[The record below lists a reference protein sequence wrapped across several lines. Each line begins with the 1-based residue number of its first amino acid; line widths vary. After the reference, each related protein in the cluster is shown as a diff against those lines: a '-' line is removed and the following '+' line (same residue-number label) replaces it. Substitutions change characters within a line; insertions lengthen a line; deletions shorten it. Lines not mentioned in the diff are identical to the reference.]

1 MTERLFELR
10 QSNKLAAKILVA
22 FFVIALAMVMAF
34 APPVETVAL
43 ANEVNQVCAAVGVIV
58 AAVTGGAVAGGMLAT
73 AGVTATAAILTGTV
87 SAFIAFLVAMG
98 VGMTVASLIRLLTSE
113 SSLDKFGVSFWK
125 TIKDV
130 WDYNKQKVVC
140 TAATFQMICAKIK
153 QALGI
158 DGTAPEPTASDY
170 IFITSSAPTIDDLGL
185 PTLNSWTL
193 EEDKLPKPLTG
204 VSSIGSLYYGKS
216 GQEAQKTTYVS
227 NYYIGTYRESG
238 NIYGNIGLVV
248 DDATYA
254 FTTGVTLQEA
264 CGFVSKPIVNKA
276 SKSCWFIA
284 SEAWQTAFAGG
295 YRSSIAKLKINGSD
309 LIKTYSG
316 NNGNYCYYSVSNG
329 YLVAYVVDDNGKIIK
344 PKSVENF
351 LYYTFYLGYR
361 PAFAYGDSKN
371 KDKTILDNHSN
382 IKDMSD
388 VDYKKVTTESS
399 DLRKTRT
406 RNKDVTYDSK
416 KDRTKS
422 ITDAIKS
429 TGKTDVKG
437 EVTLDSVG
445 ISDATTIDAVGSLDV
460 SDVIGVVGVGAS
472 DISVPDTVTGDDVP
486 VDVPT
491 DNVIPFDVGPKL
503 IKFSAEGISDKF
515 PFCLPKFLKEQL
527 NIMVADPQDPKFS
540 IPFEVKSA
548 KLKGDID
555 LDLTMGGKAKM
566 VTKITDFFLCAALL
580 VGLVFATKKLE
591 F

>member
-43 ANEVNQVCAAVGVIV
+43 ANEVNQVCEAVGV
-58 AAVTGGAVAGGMLAT
+58 VAGMLFGSATFSAMWAT
-73 AGVTATAAILTGTV
+73 AGVTLTIALCSDIAAALIC
-87 SAFIAFLVAMG
+87 FLVAMG
-98 VGMTVASLIRLLTSE
+98 VGMTVATMITHITSE
-113 SSLDKFGVSFWK
+113 KSLDLLDVSFWK
-125 TIKDV
+125 DLQAS
-130 WDYNKQKVVC
+130 WNRAKQKVVC

-185 PTLNSWTL
+185 PTLNSWNL

-204 VSSIGSLYYGKS
+204 VASIGSLYYGKS

-238 NIYGNIGLVV
+238 DIYGNIGLVV

-295 YRSSIAKLKINGSD
+295 YRSSIAKLKINGSN
-309 LIKTYSG
+309 LITYSG
-316 NNGNYCYYSVSNG
+316 NNGDYCYYSVSNG

-388 VDYKKVTTESS
+388 ADYKKVTTESS

-437 EVTLDSVG
+437 KVTLDSVG

-472 DISVPDTVTGDDVP
+472 DISVPDTATGDDVP

-503 IKFSAEGISDKF
+503 IKFSVEGISDKF

>member
-58 AAVTGGAVAGGMLAT
+58 AAVTGSAVAGGMLAT

-170 IFITSSAPTIDDLGL
+170 IFITSAAPTIDDLGL

-238 NIYGNIGLVV
+238 DIYGNIGLVV

-309 LIKTYSG
+309 LKTYSG

-388 VDYKKVTTESS
+388 SDYKKVTTESS

-406 RNKDVTYDSK
+406 RNKDVTYNSK

-429 TGKTDVKG
+429 TGKADVKG
-437 EVTLDSVG
+437 KVTLDSVG
-445 ISDATTIDAVGSLDV
+445 LSESTAIDTVKSLDV
-460 SDVIGVVGVGAS
+460 SDVIGVVGVSAT
-472 DISVPDTVTGDDVP
+472 DLAVTDTATGEETKIDA
-486 VDVPT
+486 PT
-491 DNVIPFDVGPKL
+491 EEAIPFDLGPKL
-503 IKFSAEGISDKF
+503 IKFSTEGIADKF
-515 PFCLPKFLKEQL
+515 PFCLPKFLYNQL
-527 NIMVADPQDPKFS
+527 NILVADAKDPKFK
-540 IPFEVKSA
+540 IPFKVESA
-548 KLKGDID
+548 NLSGDID
-555 LDLTMGGKAKM
+555 LDLTMSGKAKT

>member
-22 FFVIALAMVMAF
+22 FFVITLAMVMAF

-58 AAVTGGAVAGGMLAT
+58 AAVTGSAVAGGMLAT

-170 IFITSSAPTIDDLGL
+170 IFITSAAPTIDDLGL
-185 PTLNSWTL
+185 PTLNSWNL

-238 NIYGNIGLVV
+238 DIYGNIGLVV

-295 YRSSIAKLKINGSD
+295 YRSSIAKLSLNGSQ
-309 LIKTYSG
+309 LKTDK
-316 NNGNYCYYSVSNG
+316 NNNYCYYDVSK
-329 YLVAYVVDDNGKIIK
+329 AKMKCYVVDDDGNVII

-351 LYYTFYLGYR
+351 LYFAFYMNYR
-361 PAFAYGDSKN
+361 PAFAVVEN
-371 KDKTILDNHSN
+371 NTAILDNKSN

-388 VDYKKVTTESS
+388 ADYKKVTTESS

-422 ITDAIKS
+422 ITEAIKS

-437 EVTLDSVG
+437 KVTLDSVG
-445 ISDATTIDAVGSLDV
+445 LSESTAIDTVKALDV
-460 SDVIGVVGVGAS
+460 SDVIGVAGVSAT
-472 DISVPDTVTGDDVP
+472 DLAVTDTATGEETKIDAP
-486 VDVPT
+486 AEES
-491 DNVIPFDVGPKL
+491 IPFDLGPKL
-503 IKFSAEGISDKF
+503 IKFSAEGIADKF
-515 PFCLPKFLKEQL
+515 PFCLPKFLYNQL
-527 NIMVADPQDPKFS
+527 NILVADAKDPKFK
-540 IPFEVKSA
+540 IPFKVESA
-548 KLKGDID
+548 NLSGDID
-555 LDLTMGGKAKM
+555 LDLTMSGKAKT

>member
-58 AAVTGGAVAGGMLAT
+58 AAVTGSAVAGGMLAT

-170 IFITSSAPTIDDLGL
+170 IFITSAAPTIDDLGL
-185 PTLNSWTL
+185 PTLNSWDL

-204 VSSIGSLYYGKS
+204 VASIGSLYYGKS

-238 NIYGNIGLVV
+238 DIYGNIGLVV

-309 LIKTYSG
+309 LKTYSG

-388 VDYKKVTTESS
+388 ADYKKVTTESS

-437 EVTLDSVG
+437 KVTLDSVG
-445 ISDATTIDAVGSLDV
+445 LSESTAIDTVKALDV
-460 SDVIGVVGVGAS
+460 SDVIGVSGVSAT
-472 DISVPDTVTGDDVP
+472 DLAVTDTATGEETKIDA
-486 VDVPT
+486 PT
-491 DNVIPFDVGPKL
+491 EESIPFDLGPKL

-515 PFCLPKFLKEQL
+515 PFCLPKFLYNQL
-527 NIMVADPQDPKFS
+527 NILVADAKDPKFK
-540 IPFEVKSA
+540 IPFKVESA
-548 KLKGDID
+548 NLSGDID
-555 LDLTMGGKAKM
+555 LDLTMSGKAKT

>member
-43 ANEVNQVCAAVGVIV
+43 ANEVNQVCEAVGV
-58 AAVTGGAVAGGMLAT
+58 VAGMLFGSATFSAMWAT
-73 AGVTATAAILTGTV
+73 AGVTLTIALCSDIAAALIC
-87 SAFIAFLVAMG
+87 FLVAMG
-98 VGMTVASLIRLLTSE
+98 VGMTVATMITHITSE
-113 SSLDKFGVSFWK
+113 KSLDLLDISFWK
-125 TIKDV
+125 DLQAS
-130 WDYNKQKVVC
+130 WNRAKQKVVC
-140 TAATFQMICAKIK
+140 SAAVFQMICAKIK

-170 IFITSSAPTIDDLGL
+170 IFITSAAPTIDDLGL
-185 PTLNSWTL
+185 PTLNSWNL

-238 NIYGNIGLVV
+238 DIYGNIGLVV

-264 CGFVSKPIVNKA
+264 CGFVSIPIVNKA

-295 YRSSIAKLKINGSD
+295 YRSSIAKLSLNGSQ
-309 LIKTYSG
+309 LKTDK
-316 NNGNYCYYSVSNG
+316 NNNYCYYDVSK
-329 YLVAYVVDDNGKIIK
+329 AKMKCYVVDDDGNVII

-351 LYYTFYLGYR
+351 LYYAFYMNYR
-361 PAFAYGDSKN
+361 PAFAVVEN
-371 KDKTILDNHSN
+371 NTAILDNKSN

-388 VDYKKVTTESS
+388 ADYKKVTTESS

-406 RNKDVTYDSK
+406 RNKDVTYNSK

-437 EVTLDSVG
+437 KVTLDSVG
-445 ISDATTIDAVGSLDV
+445 LSESTVIDTVKALDV
-460 SDVIGVVGVGAS
+460 SDVIGVVGVGAT
-472 DISVPDTVTGDDVP
+472 DLAVTDTATGEETKIDVP
-486 VDVPT
+486 AEES
-491 DNVIPFDVGPKL
+491 IPFDLGPKL
-503 IKFSAEGISDKF
+503 IKFSAEGIADKF
-515 PFCLPKFLKEQL
+515 PFCLPKFLYNQL
-527 NIMVADPQDPKFS
+527 NILVADAKDPKFK
-540 IPFEVKSA
+540 IPFKVESA
-548 KLKGDID
+548 NLSGDID
-555 LDLTMGGKAKM
+555 LDLTMSGKAKT

>member
-58 AAVTGGAVAGGMLAT
+58 AAVTGSAVAGGMLAT

-170 IFITSSAPTIDDLGL
+170 IFITSAAPTIDDLGL
-185 PTLNSWTL
+185 PTLNSWNL

-204 VSSIGSLYYGKS
+204 VASIGSLYYGKS

-238 NIYGNIGLVV
+238 DIYGNIGLVV

-309 LIKTYSG
+309 LKTYSG
-316 NNGNYCYYSVSNG
+316 NNGDYCYYSVSNG

-371 KDKTILDNHSN
+371 QDKTILDNHSN

-388 VDYKKVTTESS
+388 ADYKKVTTESS

-437 EVTLDSVG
+437 KVTLDSVG

-472 DISVPDTVTGDDVP
+472 DISVPDTATGDDVP

-515 PFCLPKFLKEQL
+515 PFCLPKFLKKQL

>member
-43 ANEVNQVCAAVGVIV
+43 ANEVNQVCEAVGV
-58 AAVTGGAVAGGMLAT
+58 VAGMLFGSATFSAMWAT
-73 AGVTATAAILTGTV
+73 AGVTLTIALCSDIAAALIC
-87 SAFIAFLVAMG
+87 FLVAMG
-98 VGMTVASLIRLLTSE
+98 VGMTVATMITHITSE
-113 SSLDKFGVSFWK
+113 KSLDLLDVSFWK
-125 TIKDV
+125 DLQAS
-130 WDYNKQKVVC
+130 WNRAKQKVVC
-140 TAATFQMICAKIK
+140 SAAVFQMICAKIK

-227 NYYIGTYRESG
+227 NYYIGTYREG
-238 NIYGNIGLVV
+238 GDIYGNIGLVV

-295 YRSSIAKLKINGSD
+295 YRSAIAKLKINGSD
-309 LIKTYSG
+309 LKTYSG

-388 VDYKKVTTESS
+388 ADYKKVTTESS

-406 RNKDVTYDSK
+406 QNKDVTYDSK

-472 DISVPDTVTGDDVP
+472 DISVPDTATGDDVP

>member
-58 AAVTGGAVAGGMLAT
+58 AAVTGSAVAGGMLAT

-170 IFITSSAPTIDDLGL
+170 IFITSAAPTIDDLGL

-238 NIYGNIGLVV
+238 DIYGNIGLVV

-264 CGFVSKPIVNKA
+264 CGFVSIPIVNKA

-309 LIKTYSG
+309 LKTYSG

-388 VDYKKVTTESS
+388 ADYKKVTTESS

-437 EVTLDSVG
+437 KVTLDSVG

-472 DISVPDTVTGDDVP
+472 DISVPDTATGDDVP

>member
-58 AAVTGGAVAGGMLAT
+58 AAVTGSAVAGGMLAT

-170 IFITSSAPTIDDLGL
+170 IFITSAAPTIDDLGL
-185 PTLNSWTL
+185 PTLNSWNL

-238 NIYGNIGLVV
+238 DIYGNIGLVV

-254 FTTGVTLQEA
+254 FTCGVTLQEA

-295 YRSSIAKLKINGSD
+295 YRSAIAKLKINGSD
-309 LIKTYSG
+309 LKTYSG

-388 VDYKKVTTESS
+388 ADYKKVTTESS

-437 EVTLDSVG
+437 KVTLDSVG

-472 DISVPDTVTGDDVP
+472 DISVPDTATGDDVP

>member
-22 FFVIALAMVMAF
+22 FFVIALAMIMAF

-58 AAVTGGAVAGGMLAT
+58 AAVTGSAVAGGMLAT

-170 IFITSSAPTIDDLGL
+170 IFITSAAPTIDDLGL

-238 NIYGNIGLVV
+238 DIYGNIGLVV

-309 LIKTYSG
+309 LKTYSG

-388 VDYKKVTTESS
+388 SDYKKVTTESS

-406 RNKDVTYDSK
+406 RNKDVTYNSK

-429 TGKTDVKG
+429 TGKADVKG
-437 EVTLDSVG
+437 KVTLDSVG
-445 ISDATTIDAVGSLDV
+445 LSESTAIDTVKSLDV
-460 SDVIGVVGVGAS
+460 SDVIGVVGVSAT
-472 DISVPDTVTGDDVP
+472 DLAVTDTATGEETKIDA
-486 VDVPT
+486 PT
-491 DNVIPFDVGPKL
+491 EEAIPFDLGPKL
-503 IKFSAEGISDKF
+503 IKFSAEGIADKF
-515 PFCLPKFLKEQL
+515 PFCLPKFLYNQL
-527 NIMVADPQDPKFS
+527 NILVADAKDPKFK
-540 IPFEVKSA
+540 IPFKVESA
-548 KLKGDID
+548 NLSGDID
-555 LDLTMGGKAKM
+555 LDLTMSGKAKT

>member
-10 QSNKLAAKILVA
+10 QSNKFAAKILVA

-58 AAVTGGAVAGGMLAT
+58 GAVAGTLTTSAVLQA
-73 AGVTATAAILTGTV
+73 AGITTVAILSGCV
-87 SAFIAFLVAMG
+87 SALIAFLVAMG
-98 VGMTVASLIRLLTSE
+98 IGMAVASLIATLTSE
-113 SSLDKFGVSFWK
+113 KSLNLFGVSFFK
-125 TIKDV
+125 ALKDV

-158 DGTAPEPTASDY
+158 DGNVAEPSANNY
-170 IFITSSAPTIDDLGL
+170 VFITSDTPTIDDLGVPAL
-185 PTLNSWTL
+185 TSWEV
-193 EEDKLPKPLTG
+193 EENKLPNPLLT
-204 VSSIGSLYYGKS
+204 VTAIGSVFCGKS
-216 GQEAQKTTYVS
+216 GAEPKTTTSAGNYV
-227 NYYIGTYRESG
+227 IKTYRTSG
-238 NIYGNIGLVV
+238 NVYGNIGLVV

-264 CGFVSKPIVNKA
+264 CGFLSIPIVNKET
-276 SKSCWFIA
+276 KSCWFIA

-295 YRSSIAKLKINGSD
+295 YRPSIAKLKINDSV
-309 LIKTYSG
+309 LKSYSG
-316 NNGNYCYYSVSNG
+316 NTGEYCYYSVSNG

-351 LYYTFYLGYR
+351 LYYIFYLGYR
-361 PAFAYGDSKN
+361 PCFAFGDSKN
-371 KDKTILDNHSN
+371 QDKTILDNHSN

-388 VDYKKVTTESS
+388 EEYKNVTTESS

-422 ITDAIKS
+422 ITEAIKS

-445 ISDATTIDAVGSLDV
+445 LSESTVIDTVKALDV
-460 SDVIGVVGVGAS
+460 SDVIGVVGVGAT
-472 DISVPDTVTGDDVP
+472 DLAVTDTATGEETKIDAP
-486 VDVPT
+486 AEET
-491 DNVIPFDVGPKL
+491 IPFDLGPKL
-503 IKFSAEGISDKF
+503 IKFSAEGIADKF
-515 PFCLPKFLKEQL
+515 PFCLPKFLYNQL
-527 NIMVADPQDPKFS
+527 NILVADAKDPKFK
-540 IPFEVKSA
+540 IPFKVESA
-548 KLKGDID
+548 DLSGDID
-555 LDLTMGGKAKM
+555 LDLTMGGKAKT

>member
-43 ANEVNQVCAAVGVIV
+43 ANEVNQVCEAVGV
-58 AAVTGGAVAGGMLAT
+58 VAGMLFGSATFSAMWAT
-73 AGVTATAAILTGTV
+73 AGVTLTIALCSDIAAALIC
-87 SAFIAFLVAMG
+87 FLVAMG
-98 VGMTVASLIRLLTSE
+98 VGMTVATMITHITSE
-113 SSLDKFGVSFWK
+113 KSLDLLDVSFWK
-125 TIKDV
+125 DLQAY
-130 WDYNKQKVVC
+130 WNRAKQKVVC
-140 TAATFQMICAKIK
+140 SAAVFQMICAKIK

-204 VSSIGSLYYGKS
+204 VASIGSLYYGKS

-264 CGFVSKPIVNKA
+264 CGFVSIPIVNKA
-276 SKSCWFIA
+276 SKSCWLIA

-309 LIKTYSG
+309 LKTYSG

-388 VDYKKVTTESS
+388 ADYKKVTTESS

-472 DISVPDTVTGDDVP
+472 DISVPDTATGDDVP

>member
-58 AAVTGGAVAGGMLAT
+58 AAVTGSAVAGGMLAT

-170 IFITSSAPTIDDLGL
+170 IFITSAAPTIDDLGL

-238 NIYGNIGLVV
+238 DIYGNIGLVV

-309 LIKTYSG
+309 LKTYSG

-388 VDYKKVTTESS
+388 SDYKKVTTESS

-437 EVTLDSVG
+437 KVTLDSVG
-445 ISDATTIDAVGSLDV
+445 LSESTAIDTVKSLDV
-460 SDVIGVVGVGAS
+460 SDVIGVVGVSAT
-472 DISVPDTVTGDDVP
+472 DLAVTDTATGEETKIDA
-486 VDVPT
+486 PT
-491 DNVIPFDVGPKL
+491 EEAIPFDLGPKL
-503 IKFSAEGISDKF
+503 IKFSAEGIADKF
-515 PFCLPKFLKEQL
+515 PFCLPKFLYNQL
-527 NIMVADPQDPKFS
+527 NILVADAKDPKFK
-540 IPFEVKSA
+540 IPFKVESA
-548 KLKGDID
+548 NLSGDID
-555 LDLTMGGKAKM
+555 LDLTMSGKAKT

>member
-10 QSNKLAAKILVA
+10 QSNKLAVKILVA

-43 ANEVNQVCAAVGVIV
+43 ANEVNQVCEAVGV
-58 AAVTGGAVAGGMLAT
+58 VAGMLFGSATFSAMWAT
-73 AGVTATAAILTGTV
+73 AGVTLTIALCSDIAAALIC
-87 SAFIAFLVAMG
+87 FLVAMG
-98 VGMTVASLIRLLTSE
+98 VGMTVATMITHITSE
-113 SSLDKFGVSFWK
+113 KSLDLLDVSFWK
-125 TIKDV
+125 DLQAS
-130 WDYNKQKVVC
+130 WNRAKQKVVC
-140 TAATFQMICAKIK
+140 SAAVFQMICAKIK

-170 IFITSSAPTIDDLGL
+170 IFITSAAPTIDDLGL

-193 EEDKLPKPLTG
+193 EDDKLPKPLTG
-204 VSSIGSLYYGKS
+204 VASIGSLYYGKS

-238 NIYGNIGLVV
+238 DIYGNIGLVV
-248 DDATYA
+248 DDATYS

-309 LIKTYSG
+309 LKTYSG

-388 VDYKKVTTESS
+388 ADYKKVTTESS

-472 DISVPDTVTGDDVP
+472 DISVPDTATGDDVP

>member
-34 APPVETVAL
+34 APPIETVAL
-43 ANEVNQVCAAVGVIV
+43 ANEVNQVCEAVGV
-58 AAVTGGAVAGGMLAT
+58 VAGMLFGSATFSAMLAT
-73 AGVTATAAILTGTV
+73 AGVTLTIAFCSDIAAALIC
-87 SAFIAFLVAMG
+87 FLVAMG
-98 VGMTVASLIRLLTSE
+98 VGMTVATMITHITSE
-113 SSLDKFGVSFWK
+113 KSLDLLDVSFWK
-125 TIKDV
+125 DLQAS
-130 WDYNKQKVVC
+130 WNRAKQKVVC
-140 TAATFQMICAKIK
+140 SAAVFQMICAKIK

-170 IFITSSAPTIDDLGL
+170 IFITSAAPTIDDLGL
-185 PTLNSWTL
+185 PTLNSWNL

-238 NIYGNIGLVV
+238 DIYGNIGLVV

-264 CGFVSKPIVNKA
+264 CGFVSKPIINKA

-309 LIKTYSG
+309 LKTYSG

-388 VDYKKVTTESS
+388 ADYKKVTTESS

-437 EVTLDSVG
+437 KVTLDSVG

-472 DISVPDTVTGDDVP
+472 DISVPDTATGDDVP

>member
-34 APPVETVAL
+34 APPIETVAL

-58 AAVTGGAVAGGMLAT
+58 AAVTGSAVAGGMLAT

-98 VGMTVASLIRLLTSE
+98 VGMNVASLIRLLTSE

-170 IFITSSAPTIDDLGL
+170 IFITSAAPTIDDLGL
-185 PTLNSWTL
+185 PTLNSWNL

-227 NYYIGTYRESG
+227 NYYIGTYREG
-238 NIYGNIGLVV
+238 GDIYGNIGLVV

-276 SKSCWFIA
+276 SKSCWFIS
-284 SEAWQTAFAGG
+284 SEVWQTAFAGG

-309 LIKTYSG
+309 LKTYSG

-388 VDYKKVTTESS
+388 ADYKKVTTESS

-437 EVTLDSVG
+437 KVTLDSVG
-445 ISDATTIDAVGSLDV
+445 LSESTVIDTVKALDV
-460 SDVIGVVGVGAS
+460 SDVIGVSGVSAT
-472 DISVPDTVTGDDVP
+472 DLAVTDTATGEETKIDA
-486 VDVPT
+486 PT
-491 DNVIPFDVGPKL
+491 EESIPFDLGPKL
-503 IKFSAEGISDKF
+503 IKFSAEGIADKF
-515 PFCLPKFLKEQL
+515 PFCLPKFLYNQL
-527 NIMVADPQDPKFS
+527 NILVADAKDPKFK
-540 IPFEVKSA
+540 IPFKVESA
-548 KLKGDID
+548 NLSGDID
-555 LDLTMGGKAKM
+555 LDLTMSGKAKT

>member
-1 MTERLFELR
+1 MTESFFELR

-58 AAVTGGAVAGGMLAT
+58 AAVTGSAVAGGMLAT

-170 IFITSSAPTIDDLGL
+170 IFISSAAPTIDDLGL
-185 PTLNSWTL
+185 PTLNSWNL

-204 VSSIGSLYYGKS
+204 VASIGSLYYGKS

-238 NIYGNIGLVV
+238 DIYGNIGLVV

-309 LIKTYSG
+309 LKTYSG
-316 NNGNYCYYSVSNG
+316 NTGEYCYYSVSNG

-371 KDKTILDNHSN
+371 QDKTILDNHSN

-388 VDYKKVTTESS
+388 ADYKKVATESS

-406 RNKDVTYDSK
+406 RNKDVTYNSK

-429 TGKTDVKG
+429 TGKADVKG
-437 EVTLDSVG
+437 KVTLDSVG
-445 ISDATTIDAVGSLDV
+445 LSESTAIDTVKSLDV
-460 SDVIGVVGVGAS
+460 SDVIGVVGVSAT
-472 DISVPDTVTGDDVP
+472 DLAVTDTATGEETKIDAP
-486 VDVPT
+486 AEEA
-491 DNVIPFDVGPKL
+491 IPFDLGPKL
-503 IKFSAEGISDKF
+503 IKSSAEGIADKF
-515 PFCLPKFLKEQL
+515 PFCLPKFLYNQL
-527 NIMVADPQDPKFS
+527 NILVADAKDPKFK
-540 IPFEVKSA
+540 IPFKVESA
-548 KLKGDID
+548 NLSGDID
-555 LDLTMGGKAKM
+555 LDLTMGGKAKT

>member
-10 QSNKLAAKILVA
+10 QSNKLAVKILVA

-58 AAVTGGAVAGGMLAT
+58 AAVTGSAVAGGMLAT

-170 IFITSSAPTIDDLGL
+170 IFITSAAPTIDDLGL

-227 NYYIGTYRESG
+227 NYYIGTYREG
-238 NIYGNIGLVV
+238 GDIYGNIGLVV

-309 LIKTYSG
+309 LKTYSG

-388 VDYKKVTTESS
+388 ADYKKVTTESS

-437 EVTLDSVG
+437 KVTLDSVG
-445 ISDATTIDAVGSLDV
+445 LSESTVIDTVKALDV
-460 SDVIGVVGVGAS
+460 SDVIGVSGVSAT
-472 DISVPDTVTGDDVP
+472 DLAVTDTATGEETKIDAP
-486 VDVPT
+486 SEES
-491 DNVIPFDVGPKL
+491 IPFDLGPKL

-515 PFCLPKFLKEQL
+515 PFCLPKFLYNQL
-527 NIMVADPQDPKFS
+527 NILVADAKDPKFK
-540 IPFEVKSA
+540 IPFKVESA
-548 KLKGDID
+548 NLSGDID
-555 LDLTMGGKAKM
+555 LDLTMSGKAKT

>member
-58 AAVTGGAVAGGMLAT
+58 AAVTGSAVAGGMLAT

-170 IFITSSAPTIDDLGL
+170 IFITSAAPTIDDLGL

-238 NIYGNIGLVV
+238 DIYGNIGLVV

-309 LIKTYSG
+309 LKTYSG

-388 VDYKKVTTESS
+388 SDYKKVTTESS

-406 RNKDVTYDSK
+406 RTKDVTYNSK

-429 TGKTDVKG
+429 TGKADVKG
-437 EVTLDSVG
+437 KVTLDSVG
-445 ISDATTIDAVGSLDV
+445 LSESTAIDTVKSLDV
-460 SDVIGVVGVGAS
+460 SDVIGVVGVSAT
-472 DISVPDTVTGDDVP
+472 DLAVTDTATGEETKIDA
-486 VDVPT
+486 PT
-491 DNVIPFDVGPKL
+491 EEAIPFDLGPKL
-503 IKFSAEGISDKF
+503 IKFSAEGIADKF
-515 PFCLPKFLKEQL
+515 PFCLPKFLYNQL
-527 NIMVADPQDPKFS
+527 NILVADAKDPKFK
-540 IPFEVKSA
+540 IPFKVESA
-548 KLKGDID
+548 NLSGDID
-555 LDLTMGGKAKM
+555 LDLTMSGKAKT

>member
-43 ANEVNQVCAAVGVIV
+43 ANEVNQVCEAVGV
-58 AAVTGGAVAGGMLAT
+58 VAGMLFGSATFSAMWAT
-73 AGVTATAAILTGTV
+73 AGVTLTIALCSDIAAALIC
-87 SAFIAFLVAMG
+87 FLVAMG
-98 VGMTVASLIRLLTSE
+98 VGMTVATMITHITSE
-113 SSLDKFGVSFWK
+113 KSLDLLDISFWK
-125 TIKDV
+125 DLQAS
-130 WDYNKQKVVC
+130 WNRAKQKVVC
-140 TAATFQMICAKIK
+140 SAAVFQMICAKIK

-238 NIYGNIGLVV
+238 DIYGNIGLVV

-309 LIKTYSG
+309 LKTYSG

-388 VDYKKVTTESS
+388 ADYKKVTTESS

-406 RNKDVTYDSK
+406 RNKDVTYNSK

-437 EVTLDSVG
+437 KVTLDSVG
-445 ISDATTIDAVGSLDV
+445 LSESTVIDTVKALDV
-460 SDVIGVVGVGAS
+460 SDVIGVAGVSAT
-472 DISVPDTVTGDDVP
+472 DLAVTDTSTGEETKIDAP
-486 VDVPT
+486 AEES
-491 DNVIPFDVGPKL
+491 IPFDLGPKL
-503 IKFSAEGISDKF
+503 IKFSAEGIADKF
-515 PFCLPKFLKEQL
+515 PFCLPKFLYNQL
-527 NIMVADPQDPKFS
+527 NILVADAKDPKFK
-540 IPFEVKSA
+540 IPFKVESA
-548 KLKGDID
+548 NLSGDID
-555 LDLTMGGKAKM
+555 LDLTMSGKAKT

>member
-43 ANEVNQVCAAVGVIV
+43 ANEVNQVCEAVGV
-58 AAVTGGAVAGGMLAT
+58 VAGMLFGSATFSAMCAT
-73 AGVTATAAILTGTV
+73 AGVTLTIAFCSDIAAALIC
-87 SAFIAFLVAMG
+87 FLVAMG
-98 VGMTVASLIRLLTSE
+98 VGMTVANMITHITSE
-113 SSLDKFGVSFWK
+113 KSLDLLDVSFWK
-125 TIKDV
+125 DLQAS
-130 WDYNKQKVVC
+130 WNRAKQKVVC
-140 TAATFQMICAKIK
+140 SAAVFQMICAKIK

-170 IFITSSAPTIDDLGL
+170 IFITSAAPTIDDLGL

-238 NIYGNIGLVV
+238 DIYGNIGLVV

-309 LIKTYSG
+309 LKTHSG
-316 NNGNYCYYSVSNG
+316 NNGEYCYYSVSNG

-388 VDYKKVTTESS
+388 ADYKKVTTESS

-437 EVTLDSVG
+437 KVTLDSVG
-445 ISDATTIDAVGSLDV
+445 LSQSTAIDTVKSLDV
-460 SDVIGVVGVGAS
+460 SDVIGVVGVSAT
-472 DISVPDTVTGDDVP
+472 DLAVTDTATGEETKIDAP
-486 VDVPT
+486 AEEA
-491 DNVIPFDVGPKL
+491 IPFDLGPKL

>member
-58 AAVTGGAVAGGMLAT
+58 AAVTGSAVAGGMLVT

-170 IFITSSAPTIDDLGL
+170 IFITSAAPTIDDLGL

-238 NIYGNIGLVV
+238 DIYGNIGLVV

-309 LIKTYSG
+309 LKTYSG

-388 VDYKKVTTESS
+388 SDYKKVTTESS

-406 RNKDVTYDSK
+406 RNKDVTYNSK

-429 TGKTDVKG
+429 TGKADVKG
-437 EVTLDSVG
+437 KVTLDSVG
-445 ISDATTIDAVGSLDV
+445 LSESTAIDTVKSLDV
-460 SDVIGVVGVGAS
+460 SDVIGVVGVSAT
-472 DISVPDTVTGDDVP
+472 DLAVTDTATGEETKIDA
-486 VDVPT
+486 PT
-491 DNVIPFDVGPKL
+491 EEAIPFDLGPKL
-503 IKFSAEGISDKF
+503 IKFSAEGIADKF
-515 PFCLPKFLKEQL
+515 PFCLPKFLYNQL
-527 NIMVADPQDPKFS
+527 NILVADAKDPKFK
-540 IPFEVKSA
+540 IPFKVESA
-548 KLKGDID
+548 NLSGDID
-555 LDLTMGGKAKM
+555 LDLTMSGKAKT

>member
-58 AAVTGGAVAGGMLAT
+58 ASVTGSAVAGGMLAT

-170 IFITSSAPTIDDLGL
+170 IFITSAAPTIDDLGL

-238 NIYGNIGLVV
+238 DIYGNIGLVV

-309 LIKTYSG
+309 LKTYSG

-388 VDYKKVTTESS
+388 SDYKKVTTESS

-406 RNKDVTYDSK
+406 RNKDVTYNSK

-429 TGKTDVKG
+429 TGKADVKG
-437 EVTLDSVG
+437 KVTLDSVG
-445 ISDATTIDAVGSLDV
+445 LSESTAIDTVKSLDV
-460 SDVIGVVGVGAS
+460 SDVIGVVGVSAT
-472 DISVPDTVTGDDVP
+472 DLAVTDTATGEETKIDA
-486 VDVPT
+486 PT
-491 DNVIPFDVGPKL
+491 EEAIPFDLGPKL
-503 IKFSAEGISDKF
+503 IKFSAEGIADKF
-515 PFCLPKFLKEQL
+515 PFCLPKFLYNQL
-527 NIMVADPQDPKFS
+527 NILVADAKDPKFK
-540 IPFEVKSA
+540 IPFKVESA
-548 KLKGDID
+548 NLSGDID
-555 LDLTMGGKAKM
+555 LDLTMSGKAKT

>member
-58 AAVTGGAVAGGMLAT
+58 AAVTGSAVAGGMLAT

-170 IFITSSAPTIDDLGL
+170 IFITSAAPTIDDLGL

-238 NIYGNIGLVV
+238 DIYGNIGLVV

-309 LIKTYSG
+309 LKTYSG

-388 VDYKKVTTESS
+388 SDYKKVTTESS

-406 RNKDVTYDSK
+406 RNKDVTYNSK

-429 TGKTDVKG
+429 TGKADVKG
-437 EVTLDSVG
+437 KVTLDSVG
-445 ISDATTIDAVGSLDV
+445 LSESTAIDTVKSLDV
-460 SDVIGVVGVGAS
+460 SDVIGVVGVSAT
-472 DISVPDTVTGDDVP
+472 DLAVTDTATGEETKIDA
-486 VDVPT
+486 PT
-491 DNVIPFDVGPKL
+491 EEAIPFDLGPKL
-503 IKFSAEGISDKF
+503 IKFSAEGIADKF
-515 PFCLPKFLKEQL
+515 PFCLPKFLYNQL
-527 NIMVADPQDPKFS
+527 NILVADAKDPKFK
-540 IPFEVKSA
+540 IPFKVESA
-548 KLKGDID
+548 NLSGDID
-555 LDLTMGGKAKM
+555 LDLTMSGKAKT

>member
-58 AAVTGGAVAGGMLAT
+58 AAVTGSAVAGGMLAT

-170 IFITSSAPTIDDLGL
+170 IFITSAAPTIDDLGL
-185 PTLNSWTL
+185 PTLNSWNL

-238 NIYGNIGLVV
+238 DIYGNIGLVV

-254 FTTGVTLQEA
+254 FTCGVTLQEA

-295 YRSSIAKLKINGSD
+295 YRSAIAKLKINGSD
-309 LIKTYSG
+309 LKTYSG

-351 LYYTFYLGYR
+351 LYYTFYVGYR

-388 VDYKKVTTESS
+388 ADYKKVTTESS

-437 EVTLDSVG
+437 KVTLDSVG

-472 DISVPDTVTGDDVP
+472 DISVPDTATGDDVP

>member
-22 FFVIALAMVMAF
+22 FFVIALAMVIAF

-43 ANEVNQVCAAVGVIV
+43 ANEVNQVCAAVGV
-58 AAVTGGAVAGGMLAT
+58 VAGMLFGSATFSAMWAT
-73 AGVTATAAILTGTV
+73 AGVTLTIALCSDIAAALIC
-87 SAFIAFLVAMG
+87 FLVAMG
-98 VGMTVASLIRLLTSE
+98 VGMTVATMITHITSE
-113 SSLDKFGVSFWK
+113 KSLDLLDVSFWK
-125 TIKDV
+125 DLQAS
-130 WDYNKQKVVC
+130 WNRAKQKVVC
-140 TAATFQMICAKIK
+140 SAAVFQMICAKIK

-227 NYYIGTYRESG
+227 NYYIGTYREG
-238 NIYGNIGLVV
+238 GDIYGNIGLVV

-295 YRSSIAKLKINGSD
+295 YRSAIAKLKINGSD
-309 LIKTYSG
+309 LKTYSG

-388 VDYKKVTTESS
+388 SDYKKVTTESS

-472 DISVPDTVTGDDVP
+472 DISVPDTATGDDVP

>member
-58 AAVTGGAVAGGMLAT
+58 AAVTGSAVAGGMLAT

-170 IFITSSAPTIDDLGL
+170 IFITSAAPTIDDLGL

-238 NIYGNIGLVV
+238 DIYGNIGLVV

-309 LIKTYSG
+309 LKTYSG

-329 YLVAYVVDDNGKIIK
+329 YLVAYVVENNGKIIK

-388 VDYKKVTTESS
+388 SDYKKVTTESS

-406 RNKDVTYDSK
+406 RNKDVTYNSK

-429 TGKTDVKG
+429 TGKADVKG
-437 EVTLDSVG
+437 KVTLDSVG
-445 ISDATTIDAVGSLDV
+445 LSESTAIDTVKSLDV
-460 SDVIGVVGVGAS
+460 SDVIGVVGVSAT
-472 DISVPDTVTGDDVP
+472 DLAVTDTATGEETKIDA
-486 VDVPT
+486 PT
-491 DNVIPFDVGPKL
+491 EEAIPFDLGPKL
-503 IKFSAEGISDKF
+503 IKFSAEGIADKF
-515 PFCLPKFLKEQL
+515 PFCLPKFLYNQL
-527 NIMVADPQDPKFS
+527 NILVADAKDPKFK
-540 IPFEVKSA
+540 IPFKVESA
-548 KLKGDID
+548 NLSGDID
-555 LDLTMGGKAKM
+555 LDLTMSGKAKT

>member
-43 ANEVNQVCAAVGVIV
+43 ANEVNQVCEAVGV
-58 AAVTGGAVAGGMLAT
+58 VAGMLFGSATFSAMWAT
-73 AGVTATAAILTGTV
+73 AGVTLTIALCSDIAAALIC
-87 SAFIAFLVAMG
+87 FLVAMG
-98 VGMTVASLIRLLTSE
+98 VGMTVATMITHITSE
-113 SSLDKFGVSFWK
+113 KSLDLLDVSFWK
-125 TIKDV
+125 DLQAS
-130 WDYNKQKVVC
+130 WNRAKQKVVC
-140 TAATFQMICAKIK
+140 SAAVFQMICAKIK

-264 CGFVSKPIVNKA
+264 CGFVSKPIINKA

-309 LIKTYSG
+309 IKTYSG

-388 VDYKKVTTESS
+388 ADYKKVTTESS

-406 RNKDVTYDSK
+406 QNKDVTYDSK

-472 DISVPDTVTGDDVP
+472 DISVPDTATGDDVP

>member
-10 QSNKLAAKILVA
+10 QSNKLAVKILVA

-43 ANEVNQVCAAVGVIV
+43 ANEVNQVCEAVGV
-58 AAVTGGAVAGGMLAT
+58 VAGMLFGSATFSAMWAT
-73 AGVTATAAILTGTV
+73 AGVTLTIALCSDIAAALIC
-87 SAFIAFLVAMG
+87 FLVAMG
-98 VGMTVASLIRLLTSE
+98 VGMTVATMITHITSE
-113 SSLDKFGVSFWK
+113 KSLDLLDVSFWK
-125 TIKDV
+125 DLQAS
-130 WDYNKQKVVC
+130 WNRAKQKVVC
-140 TAATFQMICAKIK
+140 SAAVFQMICAKIK

-204 VSSIGSLYYGKS
+204 VASIGSLYYGKS

-227 NYYIGTYRESG
+227 NYYIGTYREG
-238 NIYGNIGLVV
+238 GDIYGNIGLVV

-264 CGFVSKPIVNKA
+264 CGFVSQPIVNKA

-309 LIKTYSG
+309 LKTYSG

-388 VDYKKVTTESS
+388 ADYKKVTTESS

-472 DISVPDTVTGDDVP
+472 DISVPDTATGDDVP

>member
-58 AAVTGGAVAGGMLAT
+58 AAVTGSAVAGGMLAT

-170 IFITSSAPTIDDLGL
+170 IFITSAAPTIDDLGL
-185 PTLNSWTL
+185 PTLNSWNL

-238 NIYGNIGLVV
+238 DIYGNIGLVV

-254 FTTGVTLQEA
+254 FTCGVTLQEA

-295 YRSSIAKLKINGSD
+295 YRSAIAKLKINGSN
-309 LIKTYSG
+309 LKTYSG

-388 VDYKKVTTESS
+388 ADYKKVTTESS

-437 EVTLDSVG
+437 KVTLDSVG

-472 DISVPDTVTGDDVP
+472 DISVPDTATGDDVP

>member
-43 ANEVNQVCAAVGVIV
+43 ANEVNQVCSAVGVIV
-58 AAVTGGAVAGGMLAT
+58 AAVTGSAVTGGMLAT

-98 VGMTVASLIRLLTSE
+98 VGMTVASLIRFLTSE
-113 SSLDKFGVSFWK
+113 SSLEKFGVSFWK

-170 IFITSSAPTIDDLGL
+170 IFITSAAPTIDDLGL
-185 PTLNSWTL
+185 PTLNSWNL

-238 NIYGNIGLVV
+238 DIYGNIGLVV

-254 FTTGVTLQEA
+254 FTCGVTLQEA

-295 YRSSIAKLKINGSD
+295 YRSAIAKLKINGSD
-309 LIKTYSG
+309 LKTYSG

-388 VDYKKVTTESS
+388 ADYKKVTTESS

-406 RNKDVTYDSK
+406 RNKDVTYNSK

-437 EVTLDSVG
+437 KVTLDSVG

-472 DISVPDTVTGDDVP
+472 DISVPDTATGDDVP

>member
-58 AAVTGGAVAGGMLAT
+58 AAVTGSAVAGGMLAT

-227 NYYIGTYRESG
+227 NYYIGTYREG
-238 NIYGNIGLVV
+238 GDIYGNIGLVV

-295 YRSSIAKLKINGSD
+295 YRSAIAKLKINGSD
-309 LIKTYSG
+309 LKTYSG

-388 VDYKKVTTESS
+388 SDYKKVTTESS
-399 DLRKTRT
+399 DLRKRIT

-472 DISVPDTVTGDDVP
+472 DISVPDTATGDDVP

-555 LDLTMGGKAKM
+555 LDLTMGGKAKI
-566 VTKITDFFLCAALL
+566 VTKITDFFFCAALL

>member
-58 AAVTGGAVAGGMLAT
+58 AAVTGSAVAGGMLAT

-185 PTLNSWTL
+185 PTLNSWNL

-204 VSSIGSLYYGKS
+204 VASIGSLYYGKS

-227 NYYIGTYRESG
+227 NYYIGTYRTSG
-238 NIYGNIGLVV
+238 DIYGNIGLVV

-254 FTTGVTLQEA
+254 FTTGVAIQES
-264 CGFVSKPIVNKA
+264 CGFVSIPIVNKA

-309 LIKTYSG
+309 LKTYSG
-316 NNGNYCYYSVSNG
+316 NTGEYCYYSVSNG

-371 KDKTILDNHSN
+371 HDKTILDNHSN

-388 VDYKKVTTESS
+388 ADYKKVTTESS

-406 RNKDVTYDSK
+406 RNKDVTYNSK

-437 EVTLDSVG
+437 KVTLDSVG
-445 ISDATTIDAVGSLDV
+445 LSESTAIDTVKSLDV
-460 SDVIGVVGVGAS
+460 SDVIGVVGVSAT
-472 DISVPDTVTGDDVP
+472 DLAVTDTATGEETKIDAP
-486 VDVPT
+486 AEEA
-491 DNVIPFDVGPKL
+491 IPFDLGPKL
-503 IKFSAEGISDKF
+503 IKFSAEGIADKF
-515 PFCLPKFLKEQL
+515 PFCLPKFLYNQL
-527 NIMVADPQDPKFS
+527 NILVADAKDPKFK
-540 IPFEVKSA
+540 IPFKVESA
-548 KLKGDID
+548 NLNGDID
-555 LDLTMGGKAKM
+555 LDLTMSGKAKT

>member
-58 AAVTGGAVAGGMLAT
+58 AAVTGSAVAGGMLAT

-170 IFITSSAPTIDDLGL
+170 IFITSAAPTIDDLGL
-185 PTLNSWTL
+185 PTLNSWNL
-193 EEDKLPKPLTG
+193 EEDKLPTPLTG
-204 VSSIGSLYYGKS
+204 VASIGSLYYGKS

-227 NYYIGTYRESG
+227 NYYIGTYRKG
-238 NIYGNIGLVV
+238 GDIYGNIGLVV

-254 FTTGVTLQEA
+254 FTCGVTLQEA
-264 CGFVSKPIVNKA
+264 CGFVSIPIVNKA

-309 LIKTYSG
+309 LKTYSG
-316 NNGNYCYYSVSNG
+316 NTGDYCYYSVSNG

-388 VDYKKVTTESS
+388 ADYKKVTTESS

-406 RNKDVTYDSK
+406 RNKDVTYNSK

-429 TGKTDVKG
+429 TGKTDIKG
-437 EVTLDSVG
+437 KVTLDSVG
-445 ISDATTIDAVGSLDV
+445 LSESTAIDTVKSLDV
-460 SDVIGVVGVGAS
+460 SDVIGVVGVSAT
-472 DISVPDTVTGDDVP
+472 DLAVTDTATGEETKIDAP
-486 VDVPT
+486 AEEA
-491 DNVIPFDVGPKL
+491 IPFDLGPKL
-503 IKFSAEGISDKF
+503 IKFSAEGIADKF
-515 PFCLPKFLKEQL
+515 PFCLPKFLYNQL
-527 NIMVADPQDPKFS
+527 NILVADAKDPKFK
-540 IPFEVKSA
+540 IPFKVESA
-548 KLKGDID
+548 NLSGDID
-555 LDLTMGGKAKM
+555 LDLTMGGKAKT

>member
-10 QSNKLAAKILVA
+10 QSNKLAVKILVA

-43 ANEVNQVCAAVGVIV
+43 ANEVNQVCEAVGV
-58 AAVTGGAVAGGMLAT
+58 VAGMLFGSATFSAMWAT
-73 AGVTATAAILTGTV
+73 AGVTLTIALCSDIAAALIC
-87 SAFIAFLVAMG
+87 FLVAMG
-98 VGMTVASLIRLLTSE
+98 VGMTVATMITHITSE
-113 SSLDKFGVSFWK
+113 KSLDLLDVSFWK
-125 TIKDV
+125 DLQAS
-130 WDYNKQKVVC
+130 WNRAKQKVVC
-140 TAATFQMICAKIK
+140 SAAVFQMICAKIK

-238 NIYGNIGLVV
+238 DIYGNIGLVV

-295 YRSSIAKLKINGSD
+295 YRSSIAKLKINGSN
-309 LIKTYSG
+309 LITYSG

-388 VDYKKVTTESS
+388 SDYKKVTTESS

-472 DISVPDTVTGDDVP
+472 DISVPDTATGDDVP

-515 PFCLPKFLKEQL
+515 PFCLPKFLKKQL

>member
-43 ANEVNQVCAAVGVIV
+43 ANEVNQVCEAVGVIV
-58 AAVTGGAVAGGMLAT
+58 AAVTGSAVAGGMLAT

-170 IFITSSAPTIDDLGL
+170 IFITSAAPTIDDLGL
-185 PTLNSWTL
+185 PTLNSWDL

-204 VSSIGSLYYGKS
+204 VASIGSLYYGKS

-227 NYYIGTYRESG
+227 NYYIGTYREG
-238 NIYGNIGLVV
+238 GDIYGNIGLVV

-295 YRSSIAKLKINGSD
+295 YRSAIAKLKINGSD
-309 LIKTYSG
+309 LKTYSG

-388 VDYKKVTTESS
+388 SDYKKVTTESS

-472 DISVPDTVTGDDVP
+472 DISVPDTATGDDVP

-515 PFCLPKFLKEQL
+515 PFCLPKFLYNQL
-527 NIMVADPQDPKFS
+527 NILVADAKDPKFK
-540 IPFEVKSA
+540 IPFKVESA
-548 KLKGDID
+548 NLSGDID
-555 LDLTMGGKAKM
+555 LDLTMSGKAKT

>member
-22 FFVIALAMVMAF
+22 FFVIAIAMVMAF
-34 APPVETVAL
+34 APPIETVAL

-58 AAVTGGAVAGGMLAT
+58 GAVAGTLTTSAVLQA
-73 AGVTATAAILTGTV
+73 AGITTVAILSGCV
-87 SAFIAFLVAMG
+87 SALIAFLVAMG
-98 VGMTVASLIRLLTSE
+98 IGMAVASLIATLTSE
-113 SSLDKFGVSFWK
+113 KSLNLFGVSFFK
-125 TIKDV
+125 ALKDV

-170 IFITSSAPTIDDLGL
+170 IFITSDAPTIDDLGL
-185 PTLNSWTL
+185 PTLNSWNL

-216 GQEAQKTTYVS
+216 GQDALKTTYVS
-227 NYYIGTYRESG
+227 NYYIGTYREGG
-238 NIYGNIGLVV
+238 NIYGNVGLVV

-254 FTTGVTLQEA
+254 FTCGVTLQEA
-264 CGFVSKPIVNKA
+264 CGFVSIPIVNKA

-284 SEAWQTAFAGG
+284 SEAWQTAMAGG
-295 YRSSIAKLKINGSD
+295 YRSTIAKLKINGSY
-309 LIKTYSG
+309 LKTYSG
-316 NNGNYCYYSVSNG
+316 NNGDYCYYSVSNG

-361 PAFAYGDSKN
+361 PAFAFGDSKN
-371 KDKTILDNHSN
+371 QDKTILDNHSN
-382 IKDMSD
+382 IKDISD
-388 VDYKKVTTESS
+388 EEYKKVTTESS

-422 ITDAIKS
+422 ITEAIKS

-437 EVTLDSVG
+437 EVTLDSIG
-445 ISDATTIDAVGSLDV
+445 LSESTAIDTVKSLDV
-460 SDVIGVVGVGAS
+460 SDVIGVVGVSAT
-472 DISVPDTVTGDDVP
+472 DLAVTDTSTGEETKIDAP
-486 VDVPT
+486 AEE
-491 DNVIPFDVGPKL
+491 VIPFDLGPKL
-503 IKFSAEGISDKF
+503 IKFSAEGIADKF
-515 PFCLPKFLKEQL
+515 PFCLPKFLYNQL
-527 NIMVADPQDPKFS
+527 NILVADAKDPKFT
-540 IPFEVKSA
+540 IPFKVESA
-548 KLKGDID
+548 DLSGDID